1 MLAGSCICGTI
12 SKYQNGMSKVAR
24 KTFNIGEVWNPVILG
39 RSGTHGNKTV
49 ELVLWS
55 TFSRI
60 LLQRISISDTNWLR
74 YPSSSYLIPIWLNV
88 RCHHFQG
95 KFAYFENLNISGTK
109 REI

>member
-55 TFSRI
+55 T
-60 LLQRISISDTNWLR
+60 LVE
-74 YPSSSYLIPIWLNV
+74 SYSKESVFLIQI
-88 RCHHFQG
+88 G
-95 KFAYFENLNISGTK
+95 
-109 REI
+109 